1 MKKNDPFLLMG
12 SHSDPVRHSA
22 VFEAGGQTTCICTV
36 RSLDEAR
43 DKALA
48 LAADGVGAIELC
60 GAFSEENAQALID
73 LTRNQVAVGFCIHK
87 REQDGLFSAFFSDS
101 GDR

>member
-1 MKKNDPFLLMG
+1 MKKKYAFLLMG
-12 SHSDPVRHSA
+12 SHYDPERHCA